1 MVSEKVTIRNENG
14 IHLRPAGMLVGE
26 ANKFRCHVMMYY
38 GERKMNCK
46 SLMSLLAFPVCP
58 GEEVIIECEG
68 EDDYDFPTLILLEV
82 YMTLFKYEGGVL
94 T

>member
-1 MVSEKVTIRNENG
+1 MISEKVIIKNESG
-14 IHLRPAGMLVGE
+14 IHLHPAGMLVGE

-58 GEEVIIECEG
+58 GEEVTIECEG
-68 EDDYDFPTLILLEV
+68 EDEEKAMQEMARIVE
-82 YMTLFKYEGGVL
+82 EGLGE
-94 T
+94 

>member
-1 MVSEKVTIRNENG
+1 MIVVSEKVTIRNENG

-38 GERKMNCK
+38 GEHKMNCK

-68 EDDYDFPTLILLEV
+68 EDEEEACRHIVDFLKN
-82 YMTLFKYEGGVL
+82 MKNQK
-94 T
+94 